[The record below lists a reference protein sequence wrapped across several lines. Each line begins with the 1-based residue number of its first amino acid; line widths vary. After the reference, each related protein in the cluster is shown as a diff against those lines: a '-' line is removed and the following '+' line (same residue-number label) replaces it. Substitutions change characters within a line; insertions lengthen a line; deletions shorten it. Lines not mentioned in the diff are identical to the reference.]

1 MQINNSTPSSTQN
14 FGAAIF
20 HKIPTDMQEVMKAN
34 KAFNRIASEQD
45 ILVTAKPRF
54 KFSDPFGLRTPKADE
69 KCFLEYKIG
78 DSDTDFWGNGKPV
91 ATDSKLSAP
100 LKEHV
105 QTLLE
110 ILKLEDLFNRNLY

>member
-1 MQINNSTPSSTQN
+1 MQVNNSTPRATQN
-14 FGAAIF
+14 FGVAHF
-20 HKIPTDMQEVMKAN
+20 YRIPTDMQEVMKAN

-45 ILVTAKPRF
+45 ITVTAKSRF

-69 KCFLEYKIG
+69 KCYLEYKIG
-78 DSDTDFWGNGKPV
+78 DSDGDFLGGGKPV
-91 ATDSKLSAP
+91 ATNSKVFAP